1 MCSFFNAKR
10 WVVEHNR
17 FYSRSVFFSNKI
29 TRASS
34 YRCVYQYVGRSVGSK
49 WLKEYLV
56 YIVSVDLEVC
66 TKFDLRYDRKI
77 RIDRLSEH
85 LWKSNFQ
92 KQRKRINP
100 VVLYF
105 EFWSHMA
112 LFWMTRRSF
121 YAPLFL
127 LSKQKKY
134 GDSYCLCRKVKFLMM
149 YGVAVSIR
157 FALCC
162 EVNANGFLA
171 STQATIN
178 PLFLFD
184 FTLKTC
190 FVSPFTTLDRLW

>member
-1 MCSFFNAKR
+1 MWPANESWLFLDYMCSFFNAKR
-10 WVVEHNR
+10 WLVEHNR

-34 YRCVYQYVGRSVGSK
+34 YRCVYQYMGRSVGSK

-56 YIVSVDLEVC
+56 YIVSVDLEVY

-77 RIDRLSEH
+77 RVDRLSEH
-85 LWKSNFQ
+85 LSKSNFQ

-127 LSKQKKY
+127 LSNKKNMVILIV
-134 GDSYCLCRKVKFLMM
+134 C
-149 YGVAVSIR
+149 VAKWSSWWCMV
-157 FALCC
+157 L
-162 EVNANGFLA
+162 
-171 STQATIN
+171 
-178 PLFLFD
+178 LF
-184 FTLKTC
+184 
-190 FVSPFTTLDRLW
+190 P